1 MDYNLH
7 EPRKYIQLEDDRPP
21 ERGHGLRW
29 WPRLSSSVWWSL
41 IGALVLAVAVVGW
54 TMSRQR
60 RQPVRQGNFLDAASL
75 DFVEDLGY
83 LYFDPTDS
91 RVYVFTSFCDDDD
104 KNNNHAENMVETSC
118 GSYYT
123 DCPNDEGYS
132 FCVCGEAW
140 KVTWAGDYELLSK
153 QTPRCIESVSLDEG
167 KQGSVILADLANRV
181 VESLTVD
188 FSNVDP
194 KSATFAADV
203 AEAIVNSED
212 YQKRW
217 EG

>member
-1 MDYNLH
+1 MDNNTH
-7 EPRKYIQLEDDRPP
+7 EPRKYIQLEDDRPQ
-21 ERGHGLRW
+21 ERRPGLRW
-29 WPRLSSSVWWSL
+29 QWPRLSSSVWWSL
-41 IGALVLAVAVVGW
+41 ISALVLAVAVVGW

-60 RQPVRQGNFLDAASL
+60 RRPVRRGNFLDAASL

-91 RVYVFTSFCDDDD
+91 RVYVFTSFC
-104 KNNNHAENMVETSC
+104 KNNNNNNHATDTVTTSC
-118 GSYYT
+118 GSYDT

-140 KVTWAGDYELLSK
+140 KVTWAGEYEVLSK
-153 QTPRCIESVSLDEG
+153 QTPLCIESVSLDEG
-167 KQGSVILADLANRV
+167 KQGSVILADLANNV

-194 KSATFAADV
+194 ASATFAVDV